1 MPLYK
6 YEAKDLNG
14 KLLKGKIELNNVDE
28 LRKILKQ
35 KGFYLTKYD
44 TGRQSLNIDFDMLK
58 KIPKKDISIFC
69 REMYFALSSGITI
82 IQSLEIVKDQIENK
96 KLKSILRNVY
106 DEVGKGKLLSEV
118 FKKHKDLPNLFVYM
132 IEVGEETGKI
142 DEIMKSLADYYDNQ
156 YKQEKKIKNALIY
169 PKFLFIF
176 SILIVLVL
184 VTFVVPIFVKNLLS
198 ANISLPIPTQIV
210 VWISNFMKRNWI
222 YIILI
227 VLLFLIIKN
236 NILNKNKAYKMFRDR
251 FIVKFKFIKNMTMQ
265 IYTARFARTFSIL
278 FGGGISV
285 VRCIEIC
292 SDVIGNEYLKKKLI
306 NSKDLINEGSSIAE
320 SLEISN
326 AFPKMLI
333 QSIKVGEE
341 SGSVEEILEKA
352 SQFYDSES
360 NFALEKLTNLVEPV
374 MIVVLAIL
382 VGFIVISLL
391 LPMFSMYDTV
401 QIN

>member
-6 YEAKDLNG
+6 YEARDLNG
-14 KLLKGKIELNNVDE
+14 KLLKGKIELNNIDE
-28 LRKILKQ
+28 LRKVLKQ
-35 KGFYLTKYD
+35 KGFFLTKYD

-82 IQSLEIVKDQIENK
+82 LQSLDIVKGQVENK
-96 KLKSILRNVY
+96 KLKNILKNVY
-106 DEVGKGKLLSEV
+106 DEVEKGKMLSEA
-118 FKKHKDLPNLFVYM
+118 FKKYKDLPNLFIYM

-142 DEIMKSLADYYDNQ
+142 DEIMGSLADYYDSQ

-169 PKFLFIF
+169 PKFLFVF
-176 SILIVLVL
+176 SIFIVLCL
-184 VTFVVPIFVKNLLS
+184 VTFVVPVFVKNLLS
-198 ANISLPIPTQIV
+198 ANINLPIPTQIV
-210 VWISNFMKRNWI
+210 VWISDFMKANWI
-222 YIILI
+222 YIIL
-227 VLLFLIIKN
+227 VVFLFLIIKRTL
-236 NILNKNKAYKMFRDR
+236 IDKSKTYKMFRDK

-265 IYTARFARTFSIL
+265 IYTARFAKTFSIL

-306 NSKDLINEGSSIAE
+306 DSKELINNGSSIAE

-326 AFPKMLI
+326 TFPKMLI

-341 SGSVEEILEKA
+341 SGTVEDILEKA
-352 SQFYDSES
+352 SQFYDSEA

-374 MIVVLAIL
+374 MIVILAML

-401 QIN
+401 QIT

>member
-6 YEAKDLNG
+6 YEARDLNG
-14 KLLKGKIELNNVDE
+14 KLLKGKIELNNIDE
-28 LRKILKQ
+28 LRKVLKH
-35 KGFYLTKYD
+35 KGFFLTKYD

-82 IQSLEIVKDQIENK
+82 LQSLDIVKGQVENK
-96 KLKSILRNVY
+96 KLKNILKNVY
-106 DEVGKGKLLSEV
+106 DEVEKGKMLSEA
-118 FKKHKDLPNLFVYM
+118 FKKYKDLPNLFIYM

-142 DEIMKSLADYYDNQ
+142 DEIMGSLADYYDSQ

-176 SILIVLVL
+176 SIFIVLCL
-184 VTFVVPIFVKNLLS
+184 VTFVVPVFVKNLLS
-198 ANISLPIPTQIV
+198 ANINLPIPTQIV
-210 VWISNFMKRNWI
+210 VWISDFMKANWI
-222 YIILI
+222 YIIL
-227 VLLFLIIKN
+227 VVFLFLIIKRTL
-236 NILNKNKAYKMFRDR
+236 IDKSKTYKMFRDK

-265 IYTARFARTFSIL
+265 IYTARFAKTFSIL

-306 NSKDLINEGSSIAE
+306 DSKELINNGSSIAE

-326 AFPKMLI
+326 TFPKMLI

-341 SGSVEEILEKA
+341 SGTVEDILEKA
-352 SQFYDSES
+352 SQFYDSEA

-374 MIVVLAIL
+374 MIVILAML

-401 QIN
+401 QIT